1 MKTRD
6 VLLRTSSFWLLPAI
20 VVIVSYSLTVQAQ
33 FNETTIT
40 DSRNPTGVTN
50 PTRVIVTE
58 SQQDGRTIETRV
70 VEGPSINGGYAPLLE
85 IEQQTMQLSPNAET
99 VVTRQ
104 YSPDGNGNRQ
114 LFQVTEEQRSTS
126 AGGRQTVVSTTS
138 NADVNGRLQDVQ
150 RQVQETVPTSDD
162 ARQTTSTVR
171 LQTVNGIQP
180 VQRSQ
185 QIEQRKGE
193 VAEQQT
199 TVLAP
204 GGNGNFV
211 PLSRTEST
219 TTKTAS
225 GQTKD
230 ERIYWDNG
238 LGNMTAIQR
247 EVTAESKD
255 AQETHST
262 TQTYSAFVPG
272 ASPDPGSLVLVQ
284 QVSSS
289 RESAPDGSSQSK
301 QQIQAIRL
309 GDPGSGL
316 QLATSVTG
324 VSQPAGN
331 GQTKGQIVVHSS
343 DGNGAFKVVWVT
355 DSHETRVIP

>member
-1 MKTRD
+1 MKTHD
-6 VLLRTSSFWLLPAI
+6 LLLRTSSFWLLPGM

-50 PTRVIVTE
+50 PTRVIVTR
-58 SQQDGRTIETRV
+58 SQQDGRTVETRI
-70 VEGPSINGGYAPLLE
+70 VEGPSINGGSAPLLE
-85 IEQQTMQLSPNAET
+85 IEQQTIQLSPNAET

-104 YSPDGNGNRQ
+104 YSPDGNGNRR
-114 LFQVTEEQRSTS
+114 LFQVTEEQRSTA

-150 RQVQETVPTSDD
+150 REVQETVPTSD
-162 ARQTTSTVR
+162 RQTTSTVR
-171 LQTVNGIQP
+171 LQTVNGLQP

-185 QIEQRKGE
+185 QIERRQGD

-199 TVLAP
+199 TVFVP

-230 ERIYWDNG
+230 ERTYWDNG
-238 LGNMTAIQR
+238 LGNMTVIQR
-247 EVTAESKD
+247 EVTTESKD
-255 AQETHST
+255 AQETHSI

-316 QLATSVTG
+316 QLVTSVTG
-324 VSQPAGN
+324 VSQPTGN
-331 GQTKGQIVVHSS
+331 GQTKGQVVVHSS

-355 DSHETRVIP
+355 DSHETTVIP